1 MQSCACSGCHSE
13 LGNELYSFHQNSIN
27 PYFSHAQYSPVVVPS
42 TSSYA
47 AYGSATSTPNDFLES
62 STPHFYPSQTSPYGS
77 IQPPFKPQ
85 LQHQFGSP
93 SGTTTPMLT
102 PPTQSPWHFSTAT
115 TSDAELYSAPA
126 EPPRALQGFDAHRQY
141 TPNGLSSPTVPLSD
155 EFLFE
160 SSSVGQPIPLPIPP
174 TPTPAT
180 PATTSG
186 GRGSLA
192 PPIVLSKSFD
202 ETALLGDTGRGGRPS
217 MRSRENSGSSLG
229 GRGGGAPFRRRSSTL
244 SVTSMPEGPNSD
256 TSDGAGES
264 FDRHE
269 TITVSRARVGRL
281 PDADSRVLFRDSRL
295 CRSSRISCGRTR
307 LGSDGTRRGRRFF
320 SRTTAM
326 NLATSSRACFAT
338 AVRIRLYAS
347 STFVSLPATPPWLT
361 DSSPRRKT
369 VEADCGFE
377 EPDNFKRLSP
387 AELEQTVSELG
398 PLARGLVPNDFAAF
412 AHPLF
417 FRDDACDLTRIKP
430 KAPRKVSSKLSLRAT
445 TSLGTSPSHPA
456 HQQAPSPRSLRTE
469 GKTGG
474 SVRPR
479 Y

>member
-1 MQSCACSGCHSE
+1 MAREAPRYQSTEFGTPPVDSMQSCACSGCHSE

-47 AYGSATSTPNDFLES
+47 AYGSATSTPHDFLES

-269 TITVSRARVGRL
+269 TITPFVSKLAYLLREDTPWIRWNTEGTAFFFAHHRDEFGDQL
-281 PDADSRVLFRDSRL
+281 SRVFRHG
-295 CRSSRISCGRTR
+295 SSHS
-307 LGSDGTRRGRRFF
+307 F
-320 SRTTAM
+320 
-326 NLATSSRACFAT
+326 
-338 AVRIRLYAS
+338 VRQLNIY
-347 STFVSLPATPPWLT
+347 
-361 DSSPRRKT
+361 
-369 VEADCGFE
+369 
-377 EPDNFKRLSP
+377 NFKRLSP
-387 AELEQTVSELG
+387 AELEQTVSEVG